1 MRVAAGAGA
10 WLLGVGAATAGSLLA
25 VSLLGQGIATNTSQQ
40 LTESTVKRA
49 LAAEASET
57 SAAAVSP
64 PALTPSQARPRKTQS
79 PTTPHPQTTPSARPA
94 ASSSAPAPTAHPTSS
109 TAGTPASASPSAS
122 KVLTSQGGTV
132 VAECLGLNAYLLSW
146 TPTQGYEVGRVAR
159 GPAATAQA
167 TFEGITNS
175 VTMSVS
181 CAAGV
186 PTATITVGDA

>member
-1 MRVAAGAGA
+1 MGVGA
-10 WLLGVGAATAGSLLA
+10 WILGIGAATAGSLLA
-25 VSLLGQGIATNTSQQ
+25 VSLLGQGIAPVRNQQ
-40 LTESTVKRA
+40 LNAAAVNRA
-49 LAAEASET
+49 LSAEAGET
-57 SAAAVSP
+57 SAAVVSP

-79 PTTPHPQTTPSARPA
+79 PSTPHPQTTPSARPA
-94 ASSSAPAPTAHPTSS
+94 ASWPTPAPTAHPTSS
-109 TAGTPASASPSAS
+109 TAGTPASASPFAS

-146 TPTQGYEVGRVAR
+146 TPTQGYEVGRVTR

-167 TFEGITNS
+167 TFEGLTNS

>member
-1 MRVAAGAGA
+1 MGVGA
-10 WLLGVGAATAGSLLA
+10 WILGIGAATAGSLLA
-25 VSLLGQGIATNTSQQ
+25 VSLLGQGIAPVRNQQ
-40 LTESTVKRA
+40 LNAAAVNRA
-49 LAAEASET
+49 LSAEAGET
-57 SAAAVSP
+57 SAAVVSP

-79 PTTPHPQTTPSARPA
+79 PTTPRPQTTPSAWP
-94 ASSSAPAPTAHPTSS
+94 STSWSAPASTAAPTSS
-109 TAGTPASASPSAS
+109 MAATPAPASPSAS

-132 VAECLGLNAYLLSW
+132 VAECLGSNAYLVSW
-146 TPTQGYEVGRVAR
+146 TPTQGYEVGRVTR